1 LAAAEFKEIFPSSVP
16 VLLYFTLSHY
26 SSRYITGYTVG
37 NMPDLFVY
45 TYIEISVEIKIYEEN
60 IILIILH
67 GCETQV
73 SYTKGEE

>member
-1 LAAAEFKEIFPSSVP
+1 
-16 VLLYFTLSHY
+16 
-26 SSRYITGYTVG
+26 
-37 NMPDLFVY
+37 MPDLFVY